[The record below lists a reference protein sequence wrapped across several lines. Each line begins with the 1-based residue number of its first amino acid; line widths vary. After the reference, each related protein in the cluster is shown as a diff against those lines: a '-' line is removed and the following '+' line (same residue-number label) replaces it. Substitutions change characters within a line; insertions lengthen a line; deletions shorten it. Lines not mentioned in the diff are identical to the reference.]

1 VSFERF
7 IGIGHFKEE
16 SSISLVKFR
25 KIMNKKGG
33 IKSFPL
39 QGTKPQFRIFLG
51 NFSEEKMFIFTNN
64 LKRFNTFSSV
74 RTSQV
79 MNI

>member
-1 VSFERF
+1 
-7 IGIGHFKEE
+7 
-16 SSISLVKFR
+16 
-25 KIMNKKGG
+25 MNKKGG